1 MFLNHFSLN
10 DHPFTEHPPTK
21 WLMRDPRIDDAL
33 AGLQFFEQQG
43 SIGLI
48 LGQTGI
54 GKSSLLRLFIHDLPP
69 NRYQPIYLHLTT
81 LNANAF
87 LRLIVTKLGEKPRM
101 GKDRMLLQ
109 LLDRINQNEKSTL
122 LIVDEAHLID
132 PKALTDLRVLISP
145 IGEKMPLKILLC
157 GQEDLRHILKRSSH
171 ADLLYRI
178 TLRLFLKPYPREQ
191 TALYIDNRIT
201 MAGGCIGPYL
211 GMLFDSVRSGDQIV
225 EVEGVSYVIDRDLL
239 SRLEPITVD
248 YQDVSG
254 GRFCITSPKY
264 DDDV

>member
-10 DHPFTEHPPTK
+10 DHPFTEHPPTT
-21 WLMRDPRIDDAL
+21 WLMRDPRIDEAL

-54 GKSSLLRLFIHDLPP
+54 GKSSLLRLFIHELPP
-69 NRYQPIYLHLTT
+69 NRYQPLYLHLTT

-109 LLDRINQNEKSTL
+109 LLDRINQNEKATL

-145 IGEKMPLKILLC
+145 IGEKIPLKILLC

-178 TLRLFLKPYPREQ
+178 TLRLFLKPYAREQ
-191 TALYIDNRIT
+191 TTQYIDNRIT
-201 MAGGCIGPYL
+201 MAGG
-211 GMLFDSVRSGDQIV
+211 
-225 EVEGVSYVIDRDLL
+225 
-239 SRLEPITVD
+239 
-248 YQDVSG
+248 
-254 GRFCITSPKY
+254 SPKIFEPEAKNLIHDY
-264 DDDV
+264 AGGVPRQINNIATACLLNAASQGIHKINDAMVNNTMAQFQLP

>member
-10 DHPFTEHPPTK
+10 EHPFTEHPPTK

-201 MAGGCIGPYL
+201 MAGG
-211 GMLFDSVRSGDQIV
+211 
-225 EVEGVSYVIDRDLL
+225 
-239 SRLEPITVD
+239 
-248 YQDVSG
+248 
-254 GRFCITSPKY
+254 SPKIFEPEAKGLIHDY
-264 DDDV
+264 AAGVPRQINNIATACLLNAASQDIHKINDAMVNNVMAQFQLP

>member
-21 WLMRDPRIDDAL
+21 WLMRDPRIDEAL

-201 MAGGCIGPYL
+201 MAGG
-211 GMLFDSVRSGDQIV
+211 
-225 EVEGVSYVIDRDLL
+225 
-239 SRLEPITVD
+239 
-248 YQDVSG
+248 
-254 GRFCITSPKY
+254 SPKIFEPEAKGLIHDY
-264 DDDV
+264 AAGVPRQINNIATACLLNAASQDIHKINDAMVNNVMAQFQLP

>member
-10 DHPFTEHPPTK
+10 DHPFTEHPPTT
-21 WLMRDPRIDDAL
+21 WLMRDPRIDEAL

-87 LRLIVTKLGEKPRM
+87 LRLIVTRLGEKPRM

-145 IGEKMPLKILLC
+145 IGEKIPLKILLC
-157 GQEDLRHILKRSSH
+157 GQENLRHILKRSSH

-178 TLRLFLKPYPREQ
+178 TLRLFLKPYPKEQ
-191 TALYIDNRIT
+191 TVQYIDNRIT
-201 MAGGCIGPYL
+201 MAG
-211 GMLFDSVRSGDQIV
+211 
-225 EVEGVSYVIDRDLL
+225 
-239 SRLEPITVD
+239 
-248 YQDVSG
+248 
-254 GRFCITSPKY
+254 
-264 DDDV
+264 

>member
-10 DHPFTEHPPTK
+10 EHPFTEHPPTK

-87 LRLIVTKLGEKPRM
+87 LRLIVTRLGEKPRM

-145 IGEKMPLKILLC
+145 IGEKIPLKILLC

-171 ADLLYRI
+171 ADLLHRI

-201 MAGGCIGPYL
+201 MAGG
-211 GMLFDSVRSGDQIV
+211 
-225 EVEGVSYVIDRDLL
+225 
-239 SRLEPITVD
+239 
-248 YQDVSG
+248 
-254 GRFCITSPKY
+254 SPKIFEPEAKGLIHDY
-264 DDDV
+264 AAGVPRQINNISTACLLNAASQDIHKINDAMVNNVMAQFQLP